1 LIKQIKICE
10 IDEFIPNKQQ
20 KSFQELLRLLSNEF
34 KIPVIRDT
42 RLVRGLDYYNG
53 TAFLKRKSLKKRLW
67 KNYVNEVKLIVIQWI
82 KKASD
87 YPDLTKKHDK
97 IG

>member
-10 IDEFIPNKQQ
+10 IDEFIPNKQR
-20 KSFQELLRLLSNEF
+20 KSFEELLRLLSNEF

-53 TAFLKRKSLKKRLW
+53 TAFEIKCTDP
-67 KNYVNEVKLIVIQWI
+67 IVQNI
-82 KKASD
+82 
-87 YPDLTKKHDK
+87 L
-97 IG
+97 G

>member
-1 LIKQIKICE
+1 MIKQIKICE

-67 KNYVNEVKLIVIQWI
+67 KNYVNEVKLIVNQWI
-82 KKASD
+82 KK
-87 YPDLTKKHDK
+87 TF
-97 IG
+97 GQ

>member
-1 LIKQIKICE
+1 MIKQIKICE

-53 TAFLKRKSLKKRLW
+53 TAFEIKCTDP
-67 KNYVNEVKLIVIQWI
+67 IVQNI
-82 KKASD
+82 
-87 YPDLTKKHDK
+87 L
-97 IG
+97 G

>member
-53 TAFLKRKSLKKRLW
+53 TAFEIKCTDP
-67 KNYVNEVKLIVIQWI
+67 IVQNI
-82 KKASD
+82 
-87 YPDLTKKHDK
+87 L
-97 IG
+97 G